1 MPVRPYNNCLPC
13 YFPVFCREFP
23 VEPLEIAVLLRVVAV
38 NKIKTL
44 DILRTSMY
52 HCMMNDI
59 NKELMA
65 SSLAPIVLMI
75 LRSQE
80 SYGYQIIQELQD
92 KTKGQLNVAEGTL
105 YPVLKKM
112 EAKEWIEGNW
122 KKADTGRERRY
133 YSITS
138 KGKQEL
144 EQQYSQWNFIND
156 LIHKLW
162 NLPISISN
170 NLSTITST
178 SLKTRAI

>member
-1 MPVRPYNNCLPC
+1 
-13 YFPVFCREFP
+13 
-23 VEPLEIAVLLRVVAV
+23 
-38 NKIKTL
+38 
-44 DILRTSMY
+44 
-52 HCMMNDI
+52 MMKEL

-65 SSLAPIVLMI
+65 SSLAPIVLLI

-80 SYGYQIIQELQD
+80 SYGYQIIQELRD

-122 KKADTGRERRY
+122 KKAESGRERRY
-133 YSITS
+133 YAITD

-162 NLPISISN
+162 NHPISTSHSLSITISD
-170 NLSTITST
+170 
-178 SLKTRAI
+178 